1 MFTDQRGSDWAVKEI
16 KRSSPR
22 GLSAQTW
29 LCFSCGESRVR
40 VPRDAF
46 RGDWRRLRP
55 ADLRRLLEK
64 ARSLPPD

>member
-1 MFTDQRGSDWAVKEI
+1 MFTDRRGTDWAVTEI

-22 GLSAQTW
+22 GLTGQSW
-29 LCFSCGESRVR
+29 LCFRNGDARVR

-55 ADLRRLLEK
+55 SDLDRLLEA